1 MERTL
6 AVRNS
11 FQNRA
16 AVFYTWKNGRA
27 FVNRFENWFCASS
40 FWRSMT
46 RKHMLPWMLC
56 GAELGEHVLEIGAGP
71 GAATEEL
78 RKRAARVTSLEYS
91 HAFAAGIARR
101 NLGVNGA
108 VLQGDASAL
117 PFAQET
123 FSAAIAIL
131 VLHHLKSR
139 EAQERAFAE
148 IFRVLRPGGVFLAV
162 EIQDGWLNRIAHIR
176 STFVPV
182 APATLPERLSAAGFS
197 SVSLGCK
204 GSAYRLRA
212 MRPRNAGDARRMLR

>member
-1 MERTL
+1 
-6 AVRNS
+6 
-11 FQNRA
+11 
-16 AVFYTWKNGRA
+16 
-27 FVNRFENWFCASS
+27 
-40 FWRSMT
+40 MT
-46 RKHMLPWMLC
+46 RKHLLPWILS
-56 GAELGEHVLEIGAGP
+56 GTELGEHVLEIGAGP

-91 HAFAAGIARR
+91 HAFAVGTARR
-101 NLGVNGA
+101 NLGTNGA

-117 PFAQET
+117 PFPEKT
-123 FSAAIAIL
+123 FSAAIAVL

-162 EIQDGWLNRIAHIR
+162 EIQDGWLNRIGHIR

-182 APATLPERLSAAGFS
+182 APASAQERLEAAGFS
-197 SVSLGCK
+197 SVSFGYK

-212 MRPRNAGDARRMLR
+212 LRARDAGDA